1 MPFLITILALG
12 FVIFI
17 HELGHLLAAK
27 RAKVGV
33 SEFAVGMG
41 PKLFSFNYGGTMYA
55 LRALP
60 FGGFIKAK
68 GFLDDG
74 EECAIE
80 EDYRQKSVFDRV
92 TIISAGSVMNLLL
105 GFVIFFISALVVGNV
120 ELTSTVQKVLPNYPA
135 EASGL
140 LPGDQIIKVNDT
152 PVINIQ
158 EDIIKFIQ
166 TSDAVPFQLTFIRNG
181 VSQTVTT
188 SAKEVDNGPS
198 IIGVEFESKTDPA
211 KFFTAFGKAVNQ
223 TGVTIGQSVAGL
235 GMLLTGKANI
245 KELAGPVGIVQIAS
259 SQVQQN
265 MMKFLNIMA
274 FISISLGVINMLP
287 FPVLDGG
294 HLTFLIIEAFRGKPL
309 SKKVEVFVNNTAAAM
324 LIGLM
329 IFIVFNDVI
338 SWNERV
344 NIIQEMNQ

>member
-105 GFVIFFISALVVGNV
+105 GFVIFFISAL
-120 ELTSTVQKVLPNYPA
+120 K
-135 EASGL
+135 L
-140 LPGDQIIKVNDT
+140 L
-152 PVINIQ
+152 
-158 EDIIKFIQ
+158 
-166 TSDAVPFQLTFIRNG
+166 A
-181 VSQTVTT
+181 
-188 SAKEVDNGPS
+188 
-198 IIGVEFESKTDPA
+198 
-211 KFFTAFGKAVNQ
+211 
-223 TGVTIGQSVAGL
+223 
-235 GMLLTGKANI
+235 M
-245 KELAGPVGIVQIAS
+245 S
-259 SQVQQN
+259 S
-265 MMKFLNIMA
+265 
-274 FISISLGVINMLP
+274 
-287 FPVLDGG
+287 
-294 HLTFLIIEAFRGKPL
+294 
-309 SKKVEVFVNNTAAAM
+309 
-324 LIGLM
+324 
-329 IFIVFNDVI
+329 
-338 SWNERV
+338 
-344 NIIQEMNQ
+344 